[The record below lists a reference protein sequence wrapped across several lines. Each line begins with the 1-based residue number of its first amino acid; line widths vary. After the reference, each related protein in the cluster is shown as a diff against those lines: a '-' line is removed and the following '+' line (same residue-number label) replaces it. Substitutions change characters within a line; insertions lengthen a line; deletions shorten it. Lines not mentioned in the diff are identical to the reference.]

1 MLKCKYNKKGAVS
14 IEKLRV
20 LSLFSGIGAF
30 EKALSRQN
38 IPYELVNFCEIDKY
52 AIKSYCAIHNVDKN
66 LNLGDISKVNY
77 SNIKDIDLIV
87 GGSPCQDFSVSG
99 KQNGSIWTCKDC
111 GTEFNPIQQHYS
123 KRTKCIRCGSEN
135 LEKTRSS
142 LLVEYLRSIRE
153 LKPKYFVYEN
163 VKNIVGKKFKDV
175 FDLFEKEL
183 NEYGYNTYWKVLNA
197 KNYGVSQNRERVF
210 VIGIRKDID
219 SKRFVFP
226 EGFNNGIR
234 LKDILENVVDEKY
247 YLSDKMFNYV
257 LDLNEKQK
265 GTKWE
270 GRANNV
276 YINLEI
282 AHTISVRGV
291 IGQRAGVSNI
301 ISNKEISPIK
311 VVDYKNKLQSKT
323 NNHDLRNLIPL
334 ECWRLMGFN
343 DEDFY
348 KAKAAGISDTQLYKQ
363 AGNSIVVNVLEY
375 IFKNLFLK

>member
-270 GRANNV
+270 GRANND

>member
-1 MLKCKYNKKGAVS
+1 
-14 IEKLRV
+14 
-20 LSLFSGIGAF
+20 
-30 EKALSRQN
+30 
-38 IPYELVNFCEIDKY
+38 
-52 AIKSYCAIHNVDKN
+52 
-66 LNLGDISKVNY
+66 
-77 SNIKDIDLIV
+77 
-87 GGSPCQDFSVSG
+87 
-99 KQNGSIWTCKDC
+99 
-111 GTEFNPIQQHYS
+111 
-123 KRTKCIRCGSEN
+123 
-135 LEKTRSS
+135 
-142 LLVEYLRSIRE
+142 LVEYLRSIRE

-270 GRANNV
+270 GRANND